1 MQLCG
6 HTPCLGAKGKLWL
19 KPSQLKERFQAL
31 GNWENATWE
40 GFGCFSLAL
49 GEAQRLFGSGGA
61 EEGEHCLFSSKYCT
75 SNTGKKRVVNTEIQG
90 VACSS
95 APSSTHHLRHGSR
108 VKHNALHLLTLHNS
122 RVHLLWLYYQ
132 TTRMQLPKHITEGF
146 HLYNEYIGV
155 KNNPMYIFFLSIWTP
170 CLVPLFIM
178 LPAEY

>member
-1 MQLCG
+1 MPPGKDLAASPSHWERHKG
-6 HTPCLGAKGKLWL
+6 CLEVE
-19 KPSQLKERFQAL
+19 ERRRESTA
-31 GNWENATWE
+31 
-40 GFGCFSLAL
+40 CFLASIAPL
-49 GEAQRLFGSGGA
+49 IL
-61 EEGEHCLFSSKYCT
+61 
-75 SNTGKKRVVNTEIQG
+75 GKKRVVNTEIQG